1 MIFLIFLIVSSSS
14 SSSLLEDE
22 WIMRFKSSFSDS
34 SNVIFINCNNA
45 ALQWISIIVI
55 FTKSITGYVNCV
67 HRWSETK
74 WLSARFEY
82 TNESDR
88 SLESWILWALW
99 AWIGPQPI
107 YRGNHN
113 GCANILPWEMSYNCN
128 PKCSVDDSYLSQLNV
143 RVWCIVKF

>member
-1 MIFLIFLIVSSSS
+1 
-14 SSSLLEDE
+14 
-22 WIMRFKSSFSDS
+22 
-34 SNVIFINCNNA
+34 
-45 ALQWISIIVI
+45 VI

-88 SLESWILWALW
+88 SLKSWTLWALW

-107 YRGNHN
+107 AVLENPMRKRHRFF
-113 GCANILPWEMSYNCN
+113 MSRQFQLVQTRRRTRI
-128 PKCSVDDSYLSQLNV
+128 PKFVF
-143 RVWCIVKF
+143 RVPMQGIVPQCPVF